1 MNKRDLKKTINYV
14 CSELFAECVA
24 ASLYSGHANE
34 ENVNAL
40 LASILN
46 THSDYLQRV
55 SHPEPGLKPKLYYQH
70 LVKEFNKCVGE
81 IIDQI
86 SYNH

>member
-1 MNKRDLKKTINYV
+1 MNKRDLKKRINNV

-24 ASLYSGHANE
+24 TSLYSSNNNE
-34 ENVNAL
+34 DNNNAL

-46 THSDYLQRV
+46 IHNDYLTRV
-55 SHPEPGLKPKLYYQH
+55 SHPEPGLSPHIYYNY
-70 LVKEFNKCVGE
+70 LIKDFNKSVGE

-86 SYNH
+86 SYI